1 MTRSIRRNSR
11 LALAAALCLTSLA
24 AISQSS
30 AVFAARGGS
39 AGQAPAD
46 GSLTDRVIVTFTS
59 SGQSLD
65 AGAILTDAGSGARSV
80 RRFGTRSEII
90 QLASPMGGA
99 ELEATMQKLA
109 KRAGV
114 ASVEADQVM
123 QALVDDPNDQLYSS
137 QWDLT
142 DPAVSNVYGINLERA
157 WAVTTGSSGVRIA
170 VIDTGYLNHADLQ
183 GRFIGGYDFISDS
196 RIANDG
202 NGRDSDAR
210 DPGDW
215 ITSTEN
221 TSGFFSGCGVRNSSW
236 HGTHVSGTIGA
247 NTNNGAGMAGIN
259 QVSKIVPIRVLG
271 KCGGYTSD
279 IVDGM
284 RWAAGL
290 SVSGVSPN
298 PYPAKVLSLSLGGG
312 GACSSTYQN
321 AINDITAAGAVVV
334 VAAGNSNANA
344 SSFSPASCNGVV
356 TVAATGKS
364 GNRSYYS
371 NYGNTIEIAAPGGD
385 ASADAGYTIL
395 STLNTGTR
403 SPSSDSYAYYQG
415 TSMATPHVA
424 GVVSLML
431 SANPTLTSAQV
442 NLILQQS
449 ARAFP
454 TNSSCSSICGAGL
467 LDAGAA
473 VSAAFSGTTTTTTT
487 TTVVSPT
494 TTTTTVSPTTTTTTV
509 PVTTTTTTVPVTTT
523 TTISPTTTTTV
534 VANPPS
540 AFDKTSPGDGATGQS
555 YRPTLR
561 WGTSENADSYLVC
574 IDSTLDGQCAGNWTS
589 ISGTSA
595 RARLSRRTTYEWQV
609 IAVNS
614 NGTIDADGGTW
625 FTFRTA

>member
-65 AGAILTDAGSGARSV
+65 AATILTDAGSGARSV

-99 ELEATMQKLA
+99 DLEATMQKLA

-114 ASVEADQVM
+114 ARVEADQIM
-123 QALVDDPNDQLYSS
+123 QALVDDQLYGS

-142 DPAVSNVYGINLERA
+142 DPASSNVYGINLEAA
-157 WAVTTGSSGVRIA
+157 WAVTTGSNSVRVA
-170 VIDTGYLNHADLQ
+170 VIDTGYLDHQDLQ
-183 GRFIGGYDFISDS
+183 GRFVGGYDFISDY
-196 RIANDG
+196 RIGNDG
-202 NGRDSDAR
+202 NGRDPDAH

-215 ITSTEN
+215 ITSTESR
-221 TSGFFSGCGVRNSSW
+221 SGIFRGCRASNSSW

-247 NTNNGAGMAGIN
+247 ATNNGNGIAGIN
-259 QVSKIVPIRVLG
+259 QVSKIVPVRVLG

-290 SVSGVSPN
+290 SVSGVPVN
-298 PYPAKVLSLSLGGG
+298 QYPARVLSLSLGGG

-334 VAAGNSNANA
+334 VAAGNSNADA
-344 SSFSPASCNGVV
+344 GSYSPASCNGVV

-371 NYGNTIEIAAPGGD
+371 NYGDTVEIAAPGGD
-385 ASADAGYTIL
+385 SRADNGYTIL
-395 STLNTGTR
+395 STLNTGTS
-403 SPSSDSYAYYQG
+403 SPGSDTYAYYQG
-415 TSMATPHVA
+415 TSMATPHVS

-431 SANPTLTSAQV
+431 SANSSLTSAQV
-442 NLILQQS
+442 TQILQQS

-473 VSAAFSGTTTTTTT
+473 VSAAFAGTTTTVSPTTTT

-494 TTTTTVSPTTTTTTV
+494 TTTTTTVSPTTTTTT
-509 PVTTTTTTVPVTTT
+509 TV
-523 TTISPTTTTTV
+523 SPTTTPTTV
-534 VANPPS
+534 VNLPS
-540 AFDKTSPGDGATGQS
+540 AFGKTSPSNGATGQS
-555 YRPTLR
+555 RSAAIAWSP
-561 WGTSENADSYLVC
+561 SANATSYLVC
-574 IDSTLDGQCAGNWTS
+574 VDSSVDGVCAGSWTP
-589 ISGTSA
+589 ISGTTA
-595 RARLSRRTTYEWQV
+595 AVTGLRGKRWYEWQV